1 MPAEIRAQIICSF
14 RVAKSAEEK
23 QIITG
28 KIQSAEINSKSA
40 MLGNK
45 SVYCAETGKI
55 YESVKMAA
63 SEKCKQKSV
72 GRNHFKYSSSVET
85 SRDECSGVGEKMS
98 CSSKCTATKVEEI
111 VRAAEIANLQN

>member
-1 MPAEIRAQIICSF
+1 
-14 RVAKSAEEK
+14 
-23 QIITG
+23 
-28 KIQSAEINSKSA
+28 

-45 SVYCAETGKI
+45 FVYCAETGKI
-55 YESVKMAA
+55 YESLKMAA
-63 SEKCKQKSV
+63 SE
-72 GRNHFKYSSSVET
+72 NKYSSSVET